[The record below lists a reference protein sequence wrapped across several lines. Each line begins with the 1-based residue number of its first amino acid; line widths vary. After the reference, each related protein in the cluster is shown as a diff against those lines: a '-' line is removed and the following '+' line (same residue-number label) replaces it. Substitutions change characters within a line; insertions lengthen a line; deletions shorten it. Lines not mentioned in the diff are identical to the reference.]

1 MALVRCTKHGRP
13 KGRTRDYVA
22 HVKPVGY
29 PDTAAICGL
38 HECEDPGLIWLE
50 QHELDLYRSGQ
61 RVFYGE
67 SSVMKAKAD

>member
-1 MALVRCTKHGRP
+1 MALVRCEKHGKP

-22 HVKPVGY
+22 AVKPFGY

-38 HECEDPGLIWLE
+38 SGCEEPGLIWLE
-50 QHELDLYRSGQ
+50 PAEQQRYAAGQ

-67 SSVMKAKAD
+67 SSVMKARAG